1 MSVEIGSYLRQAREA
16 IGMSLEELQE
26 KTKIQK
32 SFLIAIENG
41 EFDKLPSPFY
51 VRTYL
56 RSYANCVKIEPHHIL
71 RQYRKMEQAERLTG
85 VHKAVTPNDLQ
96 QNQQTQKLPPIEK
109 YQQTKKMPAVNPSN
123 QSAQNTTRM
132 RTSPMNN
139 NASGRINAQTAL
151 TASRT
156 SNVNRVSDQVQ
167 ARRDMGYQQ
176 AGSINKK
183 DNDHTAQGNL
193 GGFKPKKELYP
204 TVSRR
209 NQHGQTRPNQ
219 SLLLSNTGSVP
230 RTSGP
235 LNQVSESASRT
246 SGPVPRA
253 TNSMKKLDLNNVP
266 IPSVLPGELENESQ
280 EQEGERQRLS
290 RVERLSRSASKSQ
303 KSFEISNLKLKSPI
317 AIAIAGLIFCVPLGW
332 AILSFTGDD
341 SQPDP
346 GGSTSQSPNDQMPEL
361 PPDKK
366 GKLQLAQQDVNVVH
380 YRLQDTDQIVVM
392 VHAAGGKSR
401 VELRTSLPS
410 EGGNDSL
417 IKDVT
422 LPKDEKW
429 SYKYTYDGGNQDFYV
444 GLSAP
449 EDAIVYVNG
458 QVVKSARYIHVRK
471 VN

>member
-26 KTKIQK
+26 KTRIQK

-85 VHKAVTPNDLQ
+85 VHKAVNPNDFN
-96 QNQQTQKLPPIEK
+96 QNQQTQKLPPLEK
-109 YQQTKKMPAVNPSN
+109 YQQTGKMPAVNPSP
-123 QSAQNTTRM
+123 STQNTMRM
-132 RTSPMNN
+132 RTLPMNN
-139 NASGRINAQTAL
+139 QTKGRIDAQTAL
-151 TASRT
+151 TASKT
-156 SNVNRVSDQVQ
+156 MPNRVSDQVK

-176 AGSINKK
+176 AGILNKDK
-183 DNDHTAQGNL
+183 DQTAQGNV
-193 GGFKPKKELYP
+193 GGINPKKELYP
-204 TVSRR
+204 TVSRK

-219 SLLLSNTGSVP
+219 SLLLSNTGTVP
-230 RTSGP
+230 RVSGP
-235 LNQVSESASRT
+235 LNRVSDQATRN
-246 SGPVPRA
+246 SGPVPRVTGA
-253 TNSMKKLDLNNVP
+253 MKKLDLNNVP
-266 IPSVLPGELENESQ
+266 IPSVLPDDLENGSQ
-280 EQEGERQRLS
+280 KKEGERQLLS
-290 RVERLSRSASKSQ
+290 RVERLSRSASKSR
-303 KSFEISNLKLKSPI
+303 KSFKISGLKLKSPI
-317 AIAIAGLIFCVPLGW
+317 AMAVAGLILCVPLGW

-341 SQPDP
+341 SQPDSNP
-346 GGSTSQSPNDQMPEL
+346 ASQTANDQTLEIPPE
-361 PPDKK
+361 KK

-401 VELRTSLPS
+401 VELRTDLPS
-410 EGGNDSL
+410 EGGSDHL

-429 SYKYTYDGGNQDFYV
+429 SYKYTYEGNRDFYV

-458 QVVKSARYIHVRK
+458 QVVKSARYIHVRR
-471 VN
+471 VD

>member
-85 VHKAVTPNDLQ
+85 VHKAVNPNDLT
-96 QNQQTQKLPPIEK
+96 QNQHTQKLPPLEK
-109 YQQTKKMPAVNPSN
+109 YQLTGKMPAVNPS
-123 QSAQNTTRM
+123 QSTQQNTTRM
-132 RTSPMNN
+132 RTLPMSNQN
-139 NASGRINAQTAL
+139 KGRINAQTAL
-151 TASRT
+151 TASKT
-156 SNVNRVSDQVQ
+156 MINRVSDQVK

-176 AGSINKK
+176 AGILNKDK
-183 DNDHTAQGNL
+183 DQTAQGNV
-193 GGFKPKKELYP
+193 GGISPKKELYP
-204 TVSRR
+204 TVSRK
-209 NQHGQTRPNQ
+209 NHGQTRPNQ
-219 SLLLSNTGSVP
+219 SLLLSNTGKVP
-230 RTSGP
+230 RVSGP
-235 LNQVSESASRT
+235 LNRVSDQATRN
-246 SGPVPRA
+246 SGPVPRVTGA
-253 TNSMKKLDLNNVP
+253 MKKLDLNNVP
-266 IPSVLPGELENESQ
+266 IPSVLPDDLENGSKAK
-280 EQEGERQRLS
+280 EGERQRLS
-290 RVERLSRSASKSQ
+290 RVERLSRSASKSRR
-303 KSFEISNLKLKSPI
+303 SFKVSGLNLKSPI
-317 AIAIAGLIFCVPLGW
+317 AMAVAGLILCVPLGW

-341 SQPDP
+341 TQPDSN
-346 GGSTSQSPNDQMPEL
+346 STTQTANDQMLEIPPE
-361 PPDKK
+361 KK

-401 VELRTSLPS
+401 VELRTDLPS
-410 EGGNDSL
+410 EGGSDHL

-429 SYKYTYDGGNQDFYV
+429 SYKYTYEGNPDFYV

-458 QVVKSARYIHVRK
+458 QVVKSARYIHVRR
-471 VN
+471 VD

>member
-85 VHKAVTPNDLQ
+85 VHKAVNPNDLN
-96 QNQQTQKLPPIEK
+96 QNQQTQKLPPLEK
-109 YQQTKKMPAVNPSN
+109 YQLTGKMPAVNPS
-123 QSAQNTTRM
+123 QSTQQNTTRM
-132 RTSPMNN
+132 RTLPMSNQN
-139 NASGRINAQTAL
+139 KGRINAQTAL
-151 TASRT
+151 TASKT
-156 SNVNRVSDQVQ
+156 MINRVSDQVK

-176 AGSINKK
+176 AGILNKDK
-183 DNDHTAQGNL
+183 DQTAQGNV
-193 GGFKPKKELYP
+193 GGISPKKELYP
-204 TVSRR
+204 TVSRK
-209 NQHGQTRPNQ
+209 NHGQTWPNQ
-219 SLLLSNTGSVP
+219 SLLLSNTGKVP
-230 RTSGP
+230 RVSGP
-235 LNQVSESASRT
+235 LTRVSDQATRN
-246 SGPVPRA
+246 SGPVPRVTGA
-253 TNSMKKLDLNNVP
+253 MKKLDLNDVP
-266 IPSVLPGELENESQ
+266 IPSVLPDDLENESKTK
-280 EQEGERQRLS
+280 EGERQRLS
-290 RVERLSRSASKSQ
+290 RVERLSRSASKSRR
-303 KSFEISNLKLKSPI
+303 SFKISGLNLKSPI
-317 AIAIAGLIFCVPLGW
+317 AMAVAGLILCIPLGW

-341 SQPDP
+341 TQPDSN
-346 GGSTSQSPNDQMPEL
+346 STAQTANDQMLEIPPE
-361 PPDKK
+361 KK

-401 VELRTSLPS
+401 VELRTDLPS
-410 EGGNDSL
+410 EGGSDHL

-429 SYKYTYDGGNQDFYV
+429 SYKYTYEGNPDFYV

-458 QVVKSARYIHVRK
+458 QVVKSARYIHVRR
-471 VN
+471 VD